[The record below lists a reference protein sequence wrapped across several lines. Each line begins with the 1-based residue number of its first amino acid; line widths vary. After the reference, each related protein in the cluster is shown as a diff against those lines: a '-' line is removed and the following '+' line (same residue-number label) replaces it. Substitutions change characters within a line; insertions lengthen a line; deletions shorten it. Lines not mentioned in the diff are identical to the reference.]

1 MVDIYSGRSEGTAD
15 ERWPSMML
23 TSTEIVDTLH

>member
-23 TSTEIVDTLH
+23 TTADIVDTLN